1 MRDGK
6 AMGIDETSGELWKY
20 GGDEVEE
27 WVWGFC
33 NKIWRGGRDGR
44 RREGR
49 GNSRFK
55 IDLRG
60 EREIK

>member
-6 AMGIDETSGELWKY
+6 AMGIDEIPGELWKY
-20 GGDEVEE
+20 GGNEVEE

-44 RREGR
+44 RSGR
-49 GNSRFK
+49 KG
-55 IDLRG
+55 
-60 EREIK
+60 

>member
-6 AMGIDETSGELWKY
+6 AMGIDEIPGKLWKY

-33 NKIWRGGRDGR
+33 NKI
-44 RREGR
+44 
-49 GNSRFK
+49 
-55 IDLRG
+55 
-60 EREIK
+60 